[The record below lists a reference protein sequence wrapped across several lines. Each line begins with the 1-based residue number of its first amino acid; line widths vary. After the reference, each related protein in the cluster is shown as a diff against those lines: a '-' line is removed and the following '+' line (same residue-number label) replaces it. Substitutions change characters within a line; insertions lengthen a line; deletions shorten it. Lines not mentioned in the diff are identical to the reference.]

1 MKPALNSSVLQ
12 CEALLEVVLV
22 IGVIRR
28 KLFEAAKETVWV
40 CINSCFFIFGT
51 VRRSLLFSFMGIST
65 AAGSR
70 SPTLL
75 ALLPKF
81 TEAAVTAVNFFG
93 GRDPPCLTFAA
104 EVDLSS

>member
-1 MKPALNSSVLQ
+1 LKPALNSAVLQ
-12 CEALLEVVLV
+12 CGALLEVVLL

-40 CINSCFFIFGT
+40 CMNSCFFTFGT
-51 VRRSLLFSFMGIST
+51 VMRFLLFSFMGIST

-75 ALLPKF
+75 ALLLKF
-81 TEAAVTAVNFFG
+81 TEAAATAVNFFG
-93 GRDPPCLTFAA
+93 C
-104 EVDLSS
+104 